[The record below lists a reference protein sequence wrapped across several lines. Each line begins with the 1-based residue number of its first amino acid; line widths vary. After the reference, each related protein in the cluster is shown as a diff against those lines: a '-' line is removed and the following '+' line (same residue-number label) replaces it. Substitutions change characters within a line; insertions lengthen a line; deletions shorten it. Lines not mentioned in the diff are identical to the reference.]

1 MNDFLVAIL
10 GSGKSGTSALF
21 HCVRGTLENHLQRP
35 LPGLFEPRTVSELDK
50 FKHSSGV
57 IKAMLPRFNLLA
69 EHPLSARLTHRIFVF
84 RDPRDNI
91 VSFILWRFATRFPTA
106 SESARTKALELFA
119 RKQETPDSV
128 SLLELI
134 ECCRDLTGGGGFW
147 PNGVEG
153 NAFMA
158 ADFLS
163 QPHAR
168 EWFTLRYE
176 DFVDRRLDA
185 LSHYLGVPI
194 DTAALY
200 NKQALKVK
208 RTAAYGDWVNWF
220 TPADHEYF
228 VAKNEA
234 RMALL
239 GFDAAPYTGPKH
251 IKPEHCLDYVKRLN
265 PQAFI
270 GTGVEKVA

>member
-1 MNDFLVAIL
+1 MNDFMVAIL
-10 GSGKSGTSALF
+10 GAGKSGTSALF
-21 HCVRGTLENHLQRP
+21 YSVHGTLESHLQRP
-35 LPGLFEPRTVSELDK
+35 VPWLFEPRTVSDLDE
-50 FKHSSGV
+50 FSHSSGV

-69 EHPLSARLTHRIFVF
+69 EHPLSERLTHRIFVF

-91 VSFILWRFATRFPTA
+91 VSFILWRFATRLHTA
-106 SESARTKALELFA
+106 SQSARTNAFKLFA
-119 RKQETPDSV
+119 RKQSAPDSV

-134 ECCRDLTGGGGFW
+134 ECCCDLTGGKGFW
-147 PNGVEG
+147 ANGVEE

-158 ADFLS
+158 ADFLG
-163 QPHAR
+163 QPHAKD
-168 EWFTLRYE
+168 WFALRYE
-176 DFVDRRLDA
+176 DFVDRRLEA
-185 LSHYLGVPI
+185 LSQYLTVPI

-220 TPADHEYF
+220 TPEDHDRF

-239 GFDAAPYTGPKH
+239 GFDASPYTGPKH
-251 IKPEHCLDYVKRLN
+251 IKPEHCLEYARRIN
-265 PQAFI
+265 PRGFVSAS
-270 GTGVEKVA
+270 VESAA